1 VTTNRST
8 APRPVALT
16 LYRNEISFILM
27 RLATGFICQEIIGDY
42 LDWNDYKTWQAQ
54 LDVYLTEDNV
64 HIKETP
70 ISKT

>member
-1 VTTNRST
+1 
-8 APRPVALT
+8 
-16 LYRNEISFILM
+16 M